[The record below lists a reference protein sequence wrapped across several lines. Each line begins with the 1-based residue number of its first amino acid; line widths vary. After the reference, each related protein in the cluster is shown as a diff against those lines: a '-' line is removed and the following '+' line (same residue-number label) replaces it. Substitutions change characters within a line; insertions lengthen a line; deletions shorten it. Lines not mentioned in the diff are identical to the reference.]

1 MTRYIFDDIFRFF
14 CCLVLRWEKKIQI
27 NSIEIRIWSMQNR
40 KNQKKL
46 IKHQLRT
53 MMIRMMM
60 MIGFW
65 FVVFSSS
72 FVSNRLTQCEDW
84 DNQTLHNTLLLD
96 NVMMMIMMINTNPQ
110 PTKLVATFFK
120 RKKQSRKKLE
130 KRSIF
135 RPEEWKSTEKNGFI
149 ALFSRKENW
158 KFHPNR
164 SIETLLIGTPW
175 SLAFFHKH
183 QIRT

>member
-120 RKKQSRKKLE
+120 RKTVKKKTRKKETSSGQKNESLQKRTDSSHYFRVKKIENFIQIDRLKLCLLGHLE
-130 KRSIF
+130 
-135 RPEEWKSTEKNGFI
+135 
-149 ALFSRKENW
+149 A
-158 KFHPNR
+158 
-164 SIETLLIGTPW
+164 
-175 SLAFFHKH
+175 
-183 QIRT
+183 